1 MEIYCL
7 FCKSGQEG
15 AVIALLKRH
24 GWEAFSPFTVRNVP
38 GENGLKRTKA
48 RLLPG
53 YVFFDAQD
61 EPDWD
66 LIRRF
71 SGVLK
76 TLHYEDGA
84 RALRAEDLAFV
95 KWLKRY
101 EGMVDVSQVIK
112 VGTKIAFVSGP
123 LVGMEARV
131 LKVNKSRRQVQIA
144 LGNEDAFFRSIWCAI
159 EYIESNV
166 DVEMISK

>member
-1 MEIYCL
+1 MESYCL
-7 FCKSGQEG
+7 FCKSGQESL
-15 AVIALLKRH
+15 VIELLKRR
-24 GWEAFSPFTVRNVP
+24 GWEAFSPFAIRNTP
-38 GENGLKRTKA
+38 GENGLRRTKA

-53 YVFFDAQD
+53 YVFFDAEN

-66 LIRRF
+66 AIRRF

-76 TLHYEDGA
+76 ALHYEDGT
-84 RALRAEDLAFV
+84 RALRDEDLAFV
-95 KWLKRY
+95 NWLKRY
-101 EGMVDVSQVIK
+101 EGMVDVSQAIK

-123 LVGMEARV
+123 LVGMEAKV
-131 LKVNKSRRQVQIA
+131 LKVNKSRKQVQIA

>member
-1 MEIYCL
+1 M
-7 FCKSGQEG
+7 
-15 AVIALLKRH
+15 
-24 GWEAFSPFTVRNVP
+24 
-38 GENGLKRTKA
+38 
-48 RLLPG
+48 PG

-131 LKVNKSRRQVQIA
+131 LKVNQVSSRMSFLMASCSLVYSA
-144 LGNEDAFFRSIWCAI
+144 
-159 EYIESNV
+159 SNV
-166 DVEMISK
+166 SSTLW